1 MIKLSNSNLL
11 SVVTKLLVLLVIA
24 KGVSLVGWWY
34 LPSDGE
40 EISKKTSY
48 QPKYQRVDF
57 KSMVQKSVPKRQAKE
72 SVEESSVE
80 SGVSITNMTLKG
92 LYGNAKRGFI
102 IVALKS
108 APKETTI
115 VGVGEVYSGYRL
127 KSIAID
133 SAKFTKSSKEYVLE
147 LAKAKNSKSFI
158 NKVNKPSSQRAQRYQ
173 DQFGDEE
180 ISEKE
185 VSREDINFYAKNPKQ
200 LWKDIAIKEVKKGKK
215 IEGFKVTRIDPKSKM
230 ATLGLKKN
238 DLIIKANNKE
248 LKSYKD
254 AIDLYK
260 NINKLDTIQ
269 IVVLRNNQEKELV
282 YEIH

>member
-1 MIKLSNSNLL
+1 MINLSNSNLL
-11 SVVTKLLVLLVIA
+11 SIVTKLLVLLVIA
-24 KGVSLVGWWY
+24 KAISLAGWWY

-40 EISKKTSY
+40 EIVKKTSY

-57 KSMVQKSVPKRQAKE
+57 KSMIQKSIATEKK
-72 SVEESSVE
+72 SESSKV
-80 SGVSITNMTLKG
+80 SSDGSSVSITNMILKG
-92 LYGNAKRGFI
+92 LYGNSSSGFVIVSLKAKP
-102 IVALKS
+102 A
-108 APKETTI
+108 ETTI
-115 VGVGEVYSGYRL
+115 VEVGEVYSGYKL

-133 SAKFTKSSKEYVLE
+133 SAKFTKGSKEYILE
-147 LAKAKNSKSFI
+147 LTKPKESKSFI
-158 NKVNKPSSQRAQRYQ
+158 KKVKSKNIQADVQA
-173 DQFGDEE
+173 DDEE
-180 ISEKE
+180 VTEKN
-185 VSREDINFYAKNPKQ
+185 VSREDISFYAKNPKQ

-269 IVVLRNNQEKELV
+269 IVVIRNNQEKELI
-282 YEIH
+282 YEIN